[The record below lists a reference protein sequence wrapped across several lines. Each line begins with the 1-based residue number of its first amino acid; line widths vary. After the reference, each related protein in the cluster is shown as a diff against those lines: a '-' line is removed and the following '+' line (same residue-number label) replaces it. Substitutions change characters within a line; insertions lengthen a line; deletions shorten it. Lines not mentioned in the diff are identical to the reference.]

1 MLFDTYKNGILGG
14 TGERF
19 SLKILQESFLE
30 LREKNQTIK
39 PYFLAGGLHCD
50 NVMAVIRQM
59 DCYAVDVSS
68 GVETDSAKDEIKIKT
83 FLDCV
88 RKV

>member
-1 MLFDTYKNGILGG
+1 
-14 TGERF
+14 
-19 SLKILQESFLE
+19 
-30 LREKNQTIK
+30 
-39 PYFLAGGLHCD
+39 
-50 NVMAVIRQM
+50 M